1 MDGPVFDAML
11 KTALEEA
18 LRRDMEEA
26 PDTPTPSWRQRKRM
40 RRLLAGPYSGAEEV
54 LEPETARKPR
64 NLARWLSVIIIAAL
78 LTGAAAAGL
87 ALGGGEYFRRTFSES
102 RWAEDYGAAADM
114 DQLLEMGMEM
124 DTAQAEADGL
134 RVEILDAVF
143 DGQIALFALRA
154 TVLDQV
160 LLDRLQEE
168 EGRLALGQAWVF
180 SEEGDFFRD
189 FSFSF
194 LEEDGAEEGQYLA
207 ECSVLDETLSS
218 AGLCRV
224 QINDLV
230 LFPPGG
236 GRGEV
241 LRKGPWTLSAA
252 LRPTEA
258 LRLDLGRACRV
269 DGEDWV
275 LDSLTLTPLAL
286 RLTVHQPEEPS
297 PETENWILSEYLTFH
312 MKDGSTVTPSR
323 YSRVT
328 HNDDGTLRV
337 DIRFPMPLDLAQVEY
352 LHLLGEDIDLEE

>member
-1 MDGPVFDAML
+1 MDDPVFDAFL

-18 LRRDMEEA
+18 LRRDAEEGPEISA
-26 PDTPTPSWRQRKRM
+26 PSRRQRKRM
-40 RRLLAGPYSGAEEV
+40 RRLLAEPCSSAAETV
-54 LEPETARKPR
+54 EPETAGKPR
-64 NLARWLSVIIIAAL
+64 NPVRWLSVVIIAAL

-87 ALGGGEYFRRTFSES
+87 ALGGGEYFRQTFAES
-102 RWAEDYGAAADM
+102 RWAEDYGTAADTE
-114 DQLLEMGMEM
+114 QLLEMSVEM

-134 RVEILDAVF
+134 RVEIMDAVF
-143 DGQIALFALRA
+143 DGQIALFALRV
-154 TVLDQV
+154 TVLDQD
-160 LLDRLQEE
+160 LLDRLREE
-168 EGRLALGQAWVF
+168 DGRLALGQAWVF
-180 SEEGDFFRD
+180 SEEGKFFQD

-207 ECSVLDETLSS
+207 ECSVLDETLGS

-230 LFPPGG
+230 LFPLGG
-236 GRGEV
+236 GRGDV

-258 LRLDLGRACRV
+258 LRLAPGRSCRV

-286 RLTVHQPEEPS
+286 RLTLHQPGEPY
-297 PETENWILSEYLTFH
+297 PEAENWILSEYLTFY
-312 MKDGSTVTPSR
+312 MKDGSTVTPAR

-328 HNDDGTLRV
+328 HDDDGTLRV

-352 LHLLGEDIDLEE
+352 LHLFGEDIDLEE